1 MGKVVG
7 IIAEYNP
14 FHNGH
19 LYHLL
24 QAKDLAQAD
33 YVVAVIS
40 GNFTQRG
47 DTSIVDKWTKAYMA
61 ICGGCDLV
69 LELPTV
75 YSISSAENFA
85 SGAIKILDS
94 LKIVDSIAFG
104 AEASDLATLNNIANV
119 LYTEPRGYTN
129 ILTHELQKGI
139 SFPSARENAILM
151 YLNDI
156 KRYANILNSPNNIL
170 AIEYLKALKTQKSN
184 MNPIMVKRSKVYY
197 NDDRIVD
204 DFASA
209 TAIRKLIKRREYED
223 LRKVVPRSTYKIL
236 SRQIRDG
243 NIVLGLENFEKE
255 IIYTLR
261 KMSIREIANLPD
273 VSEGLENLIKNG
285 YKIVGVVSQVDKP
298 QGRKMVITPTPTKL
312 IGQKYNIPVFQ
323 PVKIRD
329 DYAFLSELKPDII
342 LTMAYGQIIPQAV
355 LDIPTFLPL
364 NLHGS
369 ILPKY
374 RGASPIQSALLN
386 GDKSTGIT
394 LMEMVDKMD
403 AGRMFYK
410 KEIAISNED
419 NYESLSI

>member
-85 SGAIKILDS
+85 SGAVKILDS
-94 LKIVDSIAFG
+94 LKIIDSIAFG

-119 LYTEPRGYTN
+119 LFQEPRGYTN

-273 VSEGLENLIKNG
+273 VSEGLENLIKN
-285 YKIVGVVSQVDKP
+285 SADNCND
-298 QGRKMVITPTPTKL
+298 MSKL
-312 IGQKYNIPVFQ
+312 IANIKSKRYTQ
-323 PVKIRD
+323 TRIQR
-329 DYAFLSELKPDII
+329 I
-342 LTMAYGQIIPQAV
+342 LLY
-355 LDIPTFLPL
+355 
-364 NLHGS
+364 
-369 ILPKY
+369 
-374 RGASPIQSALLN
+374 ALL
-386 GDKSTGIT
+386 GIDKKMMEDSKKVTPYVRVLGFTNKGKELISEINKQNPKINMIT
-394 LMEMVDKMD
+394 SV
-403 AGRMFYK
+403 K
-410 KEIAISNED
+410 KFIEKNNKPSNRTIMQMLQKD
-419 NYESLSI
+419 IFATDVYTLGFDFESKANLDFTNNMIITN

>member
-75 YSISSAENFA
+75 YSVSSAENFA
-85 SGAIKILDS
+85 SGAVKILDS

-273 VSEGLENLIKNG
+273 VSEGLENLIKN
-285 YKIVGVVSQVDKP
+285 SADNCND
-298 QGRKMVITPTPTKL
+298 MSKL
-312 IGQKYNIPVFQ
+312 IANIKSKRYTQ
-323 PVKIRD
+323 TRIQR
-329 DYAFLSELKPDII
+329 I
-342 LTMAYGQIIPQAV
+342 LLY
-355 LDIPTFLPL
+355 
-364 NLHGS
+364 
-369 ILPKY
+369 
-374 RGASPIQSALLN
+374 ALL
-386 GDKSTGIT
+386 GIDKKMMEDSKKVTPYVRVLGFTNKGKELISEINKRNSKINMIT
-394 LMEMVDKMD
+394 SV
-403 AGRMFYK
+403 K
-410 KEIAISNED
+410 KFIEKNNKPSNRTIMQMLQKD
-419 NYESLSI
+419 IFATDVYTLGFDFESKANLDFTNNMIITN

>member
-47 DTSIVDKWTKAYMA
+47 DTAIVDKWTKAYMA

-75 YSISSAENFA
+75 YSVSSAENFA
-85 SGAIKILDS
+85 SGAVKILDS

-119 LYTEPRGYTN
+119 LFQEPRGYTN

-156 KRYANILNSPNNIL
+156 KRYANVLNSPNNIL

-273 VSEGLENLIKNG
+273 VSEGLENLIKN
-285 YKIVGVVSQVDKP
+285 SADNCND
-298 QGRKMVITPTPTKL
+298 MSKL
-312 IGQKYNIPVFQ
+312 IANIKSKRYTQ
-323 PVKIRD
+323 TRIQR
-329 DYAFLSELKPDII
+329 I
-342 LTMAYGQIIPQAV
+342 LLY
-355 LDIPTFLPL
+355 
-364 NLHGS
+364 
-369 ILPKY
+369 
-374 RGASPIQSALLN
+374 ALL
-386 GDKSTGIT
+386 GIDKKMMEDSKKVTPYVRVLGFTNKGKELISEINKRNPKINMIT
-394 LMEMVDKMD
+394 SV
-403 AGRMFYK
+403 K
-410 KEIAISNED
+410 KFIEKNNKPSNRTIMQMLQKD
-419 NYESLSI
+419 IFATDVYTLGFDFESKANLDFTNNMIITN

>member
-47 DTSIVDKWTKAYMA
+47 DTSIVDKWIKAYMA

-75 YSISSAENFA
+75 YSVSSAENFA
-85 SGAIKILDS
+85 SGAVKILDS

-119 LYTEPRGYTN
+119 LFQEPRGYTN

-273 VSEGLENLIKNG
+273 VSEGLENLIKN
-285 YKIVGVVSQVDKP
+285 SADNCND
-298 QGRKMVITPTPTKL
+298 MSKL
-312 IGQKYNIPVFQ
+312 IANIKSKRYTQ
-323 PVKIRD
+323 TRIQR
-329 DYAFLSELKPDII
+329 I
-342 LTMAYGQIIPQAV
+342 LLY
-355 LDIPTFLPL
+355 
-364 NLHGS
+364 
-369 ILPKY
+369 
-374 RGASPIQSALLN
+374 ALL
-386 GDKSTGIT
+386 GIDKKMMEDSKKVTPYVRVLGFTNKGKELISEINKRNPKINMIT
-394 LMEMVDKMD
+394 SV
-403 AGRMFYK
+403 K
-410 KEIAISNED
+410 KFIEKNNKPSNRTIMQMLQKD
-419 NYESLSI
+419 IFATDVYTLGFDFESKANLDFTNNMIITN

>member
-119 LYTEPRGYTN
+119 LFQEPRGYTN

-184 MNPIMVKRSKVYY
+184 MNPIMVKRCKVYY

-273 VSEGLENLIKNG
+273 VSEGLENLIKN
-285 YKIVGVVSQVDKP
+285 SADNCND
-298 QGRKMVITPTPTKL
+298 MSKL
-312 IGQKYNIPVFQ
+312 IANIKSKRYTQ
-323 PVKIRD
+323 TRIQR
-329 DYAFLSELKPDII
+329 I
-342 LTMAYGQIIPQAV
+342 LLY
-355 LDIPTFLPL
+355 
-364 NLHGS
+364 
-369 ILPKY
+369 
-374 RGASPIQSALLN
+374 ALL
-386 GDKSTGIT
+386 GIDKKMMEDSKKVTPYVRVLGFTNKGKELISEINKRNPKINMIT
-394 LMEMVDKMD
+394 SV
-403 AGRMFYK
+403 K
-410 KEIAISNED
+410 KFIEKNNKPSNRTIMQMLQKD
-419 NYESLSI
+419 IFATDVYTLGFDFESKANLDFTNNMIITN

>member
-184 MNPIMVKRSKVYY
+184 MNPIMVKRCKVYY

-273 VSEGLENLIKNG
+273 VSEGLENLIKN
-285 YKIVGVVSQVDKP
+285 SADNCND
-298 QGRKMVITPTPTKL
+298 MSKL
-312 IGQKYNIPVFQ
+312 IANIKSKRYTQ
-323 PVKIRD
+323 TRIQR
-329 DYAFLSELKPDII
+329 I
-342 LTMAYGQIIPQAV
+342 LLY
-355 LDIPTFLPL
+355 
-364 NLHGS
+364 
-369 ILPKY
+369 
-374 RGASPIQSALLN
+374 ALL
-386 GDKSTGIT
+386 GIDKKMMEDSKKVTPYVRVLGFTNKGKELISEINKRNPKINMIT
-394 LMEMVDKMD
+394 SV
-403 AGRMFYK
+403 K
-410 KEIAISNED
+410 KFIEKNNKPSNRTIMQMLQKD
-419 NYESLSI
+419 IFATDVYTLGFDFESKANLDFTNNMIITN

>member
-85 SGAIKILDS
+85 SGAVKILDS
-94 LKIVDSIAFG
+94 LKIIDSIAFG

-119 LYTEPRGYTN
+119 LFQEPRGYTN

-273 VSEGLENLIKNG
+273 VSEGLENLIKN
-285 YKIVGVVSQVDKP
+285 SADNCND
-298 QGRKMVITPTPTKL
+298 MSKL
-312 IGQKYNIPVFQ
+312 IANIKSKRYTQ
-323 PVKIRD
+323 TRIQR
-329 DYAFLSELKPDII
+329 I
-342 LTMAYGQIIPQAV
+342 LLY
-355 LDIPTFLPL
+355 
-364 NLHGS
+364 
-369 ILPKY
+369 
-374 RGASPIQSALLN
+374 ALL
-386 GDKSTGIT
+386 GIDKKMMEDSKKVTPYVRVLGFTNKGKELISEINKRNSKINMIT
-394 LMEMVDKMD
+394 SV
-403 AGRMFYK
+403 K
-410 KEIAISNED
+410 KSIEKNNKPSNRTIMQMLQKD
-419 NYESLSI
+419 IFATDVYTLGFDFESKANLDFTNNMIITN

>member
-24 QAKDLAQAD
+24 QSKDIAQAD
-33 YVVAVIS
+33 YVVAIIS

-69 LELPTV
+69 IELPTV
-75 YSISSAENFA
+75 YSVSSAENFA

-94 LKIVDSIAFG
+94 LKIVDSLAFG

-119 LYTEPRGYTN
+119 LYAEPRGYTN

-184 MNPIMVKRSKVYY
+184 MNPIMIKRSKVYY
-197 NDDRIVD
+197 NDERIVD

-236 SRQIRDG
+236 SKQIRDG

-261 KMSIREIANLPD
+261 KMSINEIANLPD
-273 VSEGLENLIKNG
+273 VSEGLENLIKDSADNCNDISKLMANIKSKRYTQTRIQRILLYALLG
-285 YKIVGVVSQVDKP
+285 IEKKMMEDSKKVIPYARVLGFTNKGKELISEINKRNPKIKMITSVKKFIEKNDKP
-298 QGRKMVITPTPTKL
+298 SNKIIMQMLQKDIFATDVYTLGFDFESKANLDFTNNMIIT
-312 IGQKYNIPVFQ
+312 N
-323 PVKIRD
+323 
-329 DYAFLSELKPDII
+329 
-342 LTMAYGQIIPQAV
+342 
-355 LDIPTFLPL
+355 
-364 NLHGS
+364 
-369 ILPKY
+369 
-374 RGASPIQSALLN
+374 
-386 GDKSTGIT
+386 
-394 LMEMVDKMD
+394 
-403 AGRMFYK
+403 
-410 KEIAISNED
+410 
-419 NYESLSI
+419 

>member
-47 DTSIVDKWTKAYMA
+47 NTSIVDKWTKAYMA

-75 YSISSAENFA
+75 YSVSSAENFA
-85 SGAIKILDS
+85 SGAVKILDS

-119 LYTEPRGYTN
+119 LFQEPRGYTN

-170 AIEYLKALKTQKSN
+170 AIEYLKAMKMQRSN

-273 VSEGLENLIKNG
+273 VSEGLENLIKN
-285 YKIVGVVSQVDKP
+285 SADNCND
-298 QGRKMVITPTPTKL
+298 MSKL
-312 IGQKYNIPVFQ
+312 IANIKSKRYTQ
-323 PVKIRD
+323 TRIQR
-329 DYAFLSELKPDII
+329 I
-342 LTMAYGQIIPQAV
+342 LLY
-355 LDIPTFLPL
+355 
-364 NLHGS
+364 
-369 ILPKY
+369 
-374 RGASPIQSALLN
+374 ALL
-386 GDKSTGIT
+386 GIDKKMMEDSKKVTPYVRVLGFTNKGKELISEINKRNPKINMIT
-394 LMEMVDKMD
+394 SV
-403 AGRMFYK
+403 K
-410 KEIAISNED
+410 KFIEKNNKPSNRTIMQMLQKD
-419 NYESLSI
+419 IFATDVYTLGFDFESKANLDFTNNMIITN

>member
-75 YSISSAENFA
+75 YSVSSAENFA
-85 SGAIKILDS
+85 SGAVKILDS

-104 AEASDLATLNNIANV
+104 AEASDLVTLNNIANV
-119 LYTEPRGYTN
+119 LFQEPRGYTN

-273 VSEGLENLIKNG
+273 VSEGLENLIKN
-285 YKIVGVVSQVDKP
+285 SADNCND
-298 QGRKMVITPTPTKL
+298 MSKL
-312 IGQKYNIPVFQ
+312 IANIKSKRYTQ
-323 PVKIRD
+323 TRIQR
-329 DYAFLSELKPDII
+329 I
-342 LTMAYGQIIPQAV
+342 LLY
-355 LDIPTFLPL
+355 
-364 NLHGS
+364 
-369 ILPKY
+369 
-374 RGASPIQSALLN
+374 ALL
-386 GDKSTGIT
+386 GIDKKMMEDSKKVTPYVRVLGFTNKGKELISEINKRNPKINMIT
-394 LMEMVDKMD
+394 SV
-403 AGRMFYK
+403 K
-410 KEIAISNED
+410 KFIEKNNKPSNRTIMQMLQKD
-419 NYESLSI
+419 IFATDVYTLGFDFESKANLDFTNNMIITN